1 MFDIV
6 EPSDEQ
12 LTSLLLYGLP
22 KTGKSTIL
30 ADLTLKEPNSLIIS
44 TDPKGYHFLKARVK
58 QVDDYKSFNA
68 TLAELSKLEK
78 PLKYLVIDTVTQL
91 DIWSEI
97 VGTYMYMKS
106 VQGKSFN
113 RDAKGEPILYGQDGF
128 TSVYNLANGAGYQY
142 SREVMMDWFR
152 KFQAIAERIIL
163 VAHVKD
169 KRVES
174 KLQDIVDVADINLT
188 GKVKSIWSSVVDG
201 IGFVYRDKEEC
212 YISFEAKQD
221 VIAGCRLKRLSNQN
235 IMISDT
241 NGVNWKQ
248 IYSDIK

>member
-6 EPSDEQ
+6 EPTDEQ

-30 ADLTLKEPNSLIIS
+30 ANLTINETNSLVIS

-58 QVDDYKSFNA
+58 QVDDYKEFNKLLEE
-68 TLAELSKLEK
+68 LADSK
-78 PLKYLVIDTVTQL
+78 LKYLIIDTVTQL

-97 VGTYMYMKS
+97 VGTYVYMKS

-113 RDAKGEPILYGQDGF
+113 RDGKGNPILYGDDGF

-142 SREVMMDWFR
+142 SREVMMEWFR
-152 KFQAIAERIIL
+152 KFQKIAERVIL

-201 IGFVYRDKEEC
+201 IGFVYRDKTEC

-221 VIAGCRLKRLSNQN
+221 VIAGCRLARLSNQN
-235 IMISDT
+235 VMISDGKT
-241 NGVNWKQ
+241 VNWDK
-248 IYSDIK
+248 IYSDIKIK